1 MASLEG
7 FGSKA
12 TGTQKRKVETA
23 RSGGAVR
30 VFTGAELPAG
40 YDPNIWHLTNVFY
53 SEAEESEVSYHRFK
67 IYADLKDQLEKSGI
81 MTQDASSNE
90 ELEHLFQ
97 FIRWQF
103 GTQRRVGKP
112 MVDISDRELSGPK
125 WRQFVEIMAVIFWAD
140 ANAYTEF
147 GDKDPLGVFTSNVG
161 FHALLD
167 RTASDLVTSKSYR
180 KVENN

>member
-1 MASLEG
+1 VSRPKRNPSRLRAVNEADVKVASKPTRVW
-7 FGSKA
+7 KA
-12 TGTQKRKVETA
+12 DN
-23 RSGGAVR
+23 
-30 VFTGAELPAG
+30 LPPG
-40 YDPNIWHLTNVFY
+40 YDPDIWYLANAFH
-53 SEAEESEVSYHRFK
+53 SEAEEYEVDYHRFK
-67 IYADLKDQLEKSGI
+67 IYAELKTQLEASGI

-125 WRQFVEIMAVIFWAD
+125 WRQFVEIMVVIFWAD